1 MITSSTLCFWIL
13 SPPVMVLARMQ
24 IEKSFEVFDKTGMIP
39 VKCDKT
45 RKNTKLRVMLVRIEC
60 VCTGVL

>member
-1 MITSSTLCFWIL
+1 MITLITLCSWIL
-13 SPPVMVLARMQ
+13 SPPETVLARAQ